1 MSSETLRFSN
11 SGASSSWKIYSMGIC
26 ASSRPSSPVIEEK
39 QMRHRTRSFM
49 RSGAVALVLALAAS
63 ISIAG
68 QTQSAA
74 PPAAPKAAPASAAA
88 GKAYKAPRTPD
99 GQPDLQGFWT
109 NSTYVPLERPNGVTK
124 EFYTPEEAA
133 ARRKTAVEREQAQ
146 TRPGTVEDIHYDF
159 TQFGLDRS
167 QAAQAP

>member
-26 ASSRPSSPVIEEK
+26 GSSRPLSNLDTGPVIEEK
-39 QMRHRTRSFM
+39 QQMRHRTRSFM
-49 RSGAVALVLALAAS
+49 RVGAVALVLALAAT

-74 PPAAPKAAPASAAA
+74 PAGAPKAAPANAAA

-99 GQPDLQGFWT
+99 GQPDLEGVWT
-109 NSTYVPLERPNGVTK
+109 NSTHVPLE
-124 EFYTPEEAA
+124 
-133 ARRKTAVEREQAQ
+133 
-146 TRPGTVEDIHYDF
+146 
-159 TQFGLDRS
+159 
-167 QAAQAP
+167 

>member
-1 MSSETLRFSN
+1 
-11 SGASSSWKIYSMGIC
+11 
-26 ASSRPSSPVIEEK
+26 
-39 QMRHRTRSFM
+39 MRHRTRSFM
-49 RSGAVALVLALAAS
+49 RGGAVALGLALAAT

-74 PPAAPKAAPASAAA
+74 PAASPKAAPASAAA

-124 EFYTPEEAA
+124 
-133 ARRKTAVEREQAQ
+133 
-146 TRPGTVEDIHYDF
+146 
-159 TQFGLDRS
+159 
-167 QAAQAP
+167 